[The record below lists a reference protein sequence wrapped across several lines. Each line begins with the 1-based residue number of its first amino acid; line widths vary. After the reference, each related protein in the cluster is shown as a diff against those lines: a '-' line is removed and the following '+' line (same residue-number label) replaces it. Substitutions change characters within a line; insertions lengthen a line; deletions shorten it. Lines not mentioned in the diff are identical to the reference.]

1 MKRFELYLV
10 LLGCIF
16 SAKGQEIQGQLLD
29 SLTQESIPFAT
40 VVSNFEENS
49 ISNEEGKFRLIRGAA
64 FQAND
69 SLFISCMGY
78 HPLNLAIGQ
87 LKDSLIYLQPKEIE
101 LNAVILTQNNLSAE
115 EIVKRAREKVA
126 DKYDLSFTKKTFF
139 LRESYAQRWM
149 QRNMKIKKSTIKAFK
164 QAFWD
169 SLFRSIPE
177 KETYHT
183 ESLGELAGNWTEDE
197 QKLKL
202 IRAVDLADTVNAK
215 GYDLIEQKIT
225 SILDESVKENSYF
238 KFKSGIF
245 STKVDRDEVIEKK
258 LDTLSLPLKE
268 QEEKHKAKQAA
279 KEGFY
284 KGRKN
289 RLTEIFTSLIKRDRL
304 DIDVLIKTH
313 LYNYELIN
321 FTYKEDLPVYHIRFS
336 PKGSKGKYQGSM
348 YVEADTYSLIQLEYD
363 NVQNLRDFSLMGL
376 SFSAYGRRVQL
387 KFSPFKNDRYQLEY
401 LTAETKFKTGIDRPI
416 KIVEKNKF
424 VKGRRKQNELKG
436 EIRFKLDQKSTV
448 TLVVFDSERLSKEEF
463 ENFEETKVFKQAQ
476 RNAYDPS
483 FWEGYTIIEPNAAIK
498 AFTVN

>member
-1 MKRFELYLV
+1 MKKIGLYLV

-16 SAKGQEIQGQLLD
+16 STQGQEIQGQLLD

-49 ISNEEGKFRLIRGAA
+49 ISNEEGKFRLIRGTA
-64 FQAND
+64 FHPND
-69 SLFISCMGY
+69 SLFISCMDY
-78 HPLNLAIGQ
+78 HPLNLAVLQ

-101 LNAVILTQNNLSAE
+101 LNAVILSQNNLSAA
-115 EIVKRAREKVA
+115 EIVKRAREQVA
-126 DKYDLSFTKKTFF
+126 QKYDLSLTKKTFF
-139 LRESYAQRWM
+139 LRESYSQRWL
-149 QRNMKIKKSTIKAFK
+149 QRDMKIKKSTIKEFK

-169 SLFRSIPE
+169 SLFRTIPE

-183 ESLGELAGNWTEDE
+183 ESLGELAGNWTEEE

-215 GYDLIEQKIT
+215 GYDLIEEKIT

-245 STKVDRDEVIEKK
+245 STKVDRDEVIEKE
-258 LDTLSLPLKE
+258 LDTLNLPLKE
-268 QEEKHKAKQAA
+268 QEEKRKAKQAA

-304 DIDVLIKTH
+304 DIDVLIKSH
-313 LYNYELIN
+313 LYDYELVN
-321 FTYKEDLPVYHIRFS
+321 FTYKDDLPVYHIRFA
-336 PKGSKGKYQGSM
+336 PNGSKGKYQGSM
-348 YVEADTYSLIQLEYD
+348 YVEADTYSLIQLEFD
-363 NVQNLRDFSLMGL
+363 SVQNLRNFSLMGL
-376 SFSAYGRRVQL
+376 SFAAYGHSVQL

-401 LTAETKFKTGIDRPI
+401 LTTETKFKTGIDRPI

-436 EIRFKLDQKSTV
+436 EIHFKLDQKSTV
-448 TLVVFDSERLSKEEF
+448 TLVVFDSERISKEAF